1 RSILLEVEMGV
12 DWKDVVSLWWTLEEL
27 WKFATW
33 TKSHATTHR
42 LKAVG
47 VWVKNAR
54 KGNPDIG
61 SASGMERE
69 WWAWW
74 KSINP
79 GWRMRDGEL
88 LREGDGGWDVLRCPG
103 QNGFLNIIVCLKW
116 WRSSMETPSDAWM
129 CAVADVKWVLGKM

>member
-1 RSILLEVEMGV
+1 M
-12 DWKDVVSLWWTLEEL
+12 
-27 WKFATW
+27 
-33 TKSHATTHR
+33 THR
-42 LKAVG
+42 PKAVG
-47 VWVKNAR
+47 VWIKNAC

-61 SASGMERE
+61 LVSGMERE

-79 GWRMRDGEL
+79 GWRMRDREL
-88 LREGDGGWDVLRCPG
+88 LREGDSGWDVLRCPG

-129 CAVADVKWVLGKM
+129 CAIVDVKWVLRKTIEG